1 MIAARIIIADD
12 HQLLIDG
19 LTAVLQTE
27 SQWKVLE
34 AVNNGQQLLDRLA
47 NAGADLVL
55 LDLNMPKLDG
65 IQTLTILRK
74 RYPDVKVLVI
84 TNYHQPQLQSEI
96 RKLGAA
102 GYLLKNISAD
112 LLKAAITTVLEGGTC
127 FDDYTTPPPA
137 SDEWFPDDFM
147 KKYQLTR
154 REVEI
159 VRLIGRELS
168 TKEIA
173 DQLFLSELTV
183 ATHRKNIMRKL
194 EVKNTAGVVNF
205 ARTWQLE

>member
-1 MIAARIIIADD
+1 MKRARIIIADD

-27 SQWKVLE
+27 PGWELLE

-47 NAGADLVL
+47 DTGADLVL
-55 LDLNMPKLDG
+55 LDLNMPRMDG
-65 IQTLTILRK
+65 IQTLGHLKK
-74 RYPDVKVLVI
+74 RYPELKVLVI
-84 TNYHQPQLQSEI
+84 SNYHQPQLQAEV

-102 GYLLKNISAD
+102 GYLLKNVSAV
-112 LLKAAITTVLEGGTC
+112 LLKEAIVTVLAGGSC
-127 FDDYTTPPPA
+127 FEDQMVAPA
-137 SDEWFPDDFM
+137 ADEWFPDDFM

-159 VRLIGRELS
+159 VKLIGKELS

-183 ATHRKNIMRKL
+183 ATHRKNILRKL
-194 EVKNTAGVVNF
+194 EVKNIAGVVNF
-205 ARTWQLE
+205 IRTHHLE